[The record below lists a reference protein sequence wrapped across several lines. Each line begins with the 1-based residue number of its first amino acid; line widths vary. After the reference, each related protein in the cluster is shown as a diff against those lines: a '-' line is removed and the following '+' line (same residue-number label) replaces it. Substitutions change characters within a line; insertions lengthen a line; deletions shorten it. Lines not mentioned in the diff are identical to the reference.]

1 MRCGVRVS
9 EAFKYS
15 YCYTLVGP
23 AWKAVLQH
31 LKCILYAEVT
41 QSAGLAEEDHY
52 LAAALLSRDTC
63 FPLVAGL

>member
-1 MRCGVRVS
+1 MS
-9 EAFKYS
+9 EALKYS
-15 YCYTLVGP
+15 YCYTLVVP

-41 QSAGLAEEDHY
+41 QSVRLAEDHY